1 MAMQSKLIHN
11 ADGQQTYAIIL
22 TTGDEV
28 SACLKKFAADA
39 ALQAASF
46 KAIGAFQSARL
57 AFFDW
62 QSKSYIPIEVTEQ
75 VEVASLTGDVTIGT
89 DGEPALHVHT
99 VLGRRDGS
107 AVAGHLQSAEVRPTL
122 EIILTESPEYL
133 RKKFD
138 PEVGLA
144 LIKPDL

>member
-1 MAMQSKLIHN
+1 MQSKLIHD
-11 ADGQQTYAIIL
+11 AEGQQTYAIIL
-22 TTGDEV
+22 STGDEV
-28 SACLKKFAADA
+28 SACLEAFAKEID
-39 ALQAASF
+39 LQAASF
-46 KAIGAFQSARL
+46 KAIGAFKSARL

-62 QSKSYIPIEVTEQ
+62 EAKSYIPIEVDEQ
-75 VEVASLTGDVTIGT
+75 VEVASLTGDVAIGPE
-89 DGEPALHVHT
+89 GKPAIHIHA

-107 AVAGHLQSAEVRPTL
+107 AVAGHLQTAEVRPTL

-133 RKKFD
+133 RKKLD